1 MRLSSQIFAYSSWK
15 LFKSCE
21 TEALSSPLLSFLGN
35 IPFKEY
41 LPVRYFELLITI
53 CQFRRPFLSLLV
65 FNLSCI
71 NFHRKSFLL
80 YPNHSLYLR
89 GRPSQFLAFFF
100 CLITQV
106 NKFPVQ
112 SFRFYCYFSI
122 VARPAFSIVHHIS
135 ASSCRANPLL
145 SLTQL

>member
-1 MRLSSQIFAYSSWK
+1 MRLSSQIFAYGSWK

-53 CQFRRPFLSLLV
+53 CQIRRPFLSLLV

-71 NFHRKSFLL
+71 NFHGKSFLL

-89 GRPSQFLAFFF
+89 GRPSQFLAFFLPNHSSKQVSCAIILILLLFQYRRPPCFLHCAPYF
-100 CLITQV
+100 CIL
-106 NKFPVQ
+106 VQ
-112 SFRFYCYFSI
+112 G
-122 VARPAFSIVHHIS
+122 
-135 ASSCRANPLL
+135 
-145 SLTQL
+145 